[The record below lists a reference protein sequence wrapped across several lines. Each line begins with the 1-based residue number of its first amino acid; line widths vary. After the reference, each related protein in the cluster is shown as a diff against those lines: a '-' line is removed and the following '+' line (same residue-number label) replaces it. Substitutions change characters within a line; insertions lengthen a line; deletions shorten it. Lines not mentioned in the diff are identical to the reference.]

1 MMRRWGWRC
10 LYIVNL
16 SGQYKLQ
23 RPHEDSSM
31 DKASPSLNSRNEHF
45 ALLSALVIIK
55 EESGLRCVALR
66 RVPKE
71 KF

>member
-1 MMRRWGWRC
+1 M
-10 LYIVNL
+10 VNL
-16 SGQYKLQ
+16 SDQYKLQ

-55 EESGLRCVALR
+55 EESGLRCVASR
-66 RVPKE
+66 RKSFDAMMEPWRWLWL
-71 KF
+71 